1 LEFEVGD
8 LVMLKVSP
16 MKGVRRF
23 GKRGKLAPR
32 YIGPFRVL
40 ARIGAVSYRLQLP
53 AELADV
59 HDVFH
64 VSMLR
69 KFFRDEERE
78 QIVDLSDLDL
88 QPDLTTV
95 EMPVRVL
102 DREVKELRHKVIPLV
117 KVLWNRGGVEEAS
130 WEREEDMRRDF
141 PQLFLDEVLRYLN
154 LSFHLFV
161 LIVFCFLAI
170 DS

>member
-1 LEFEVGD
+1 
-8 LVMLKVSP
+8 
-16 MKGVRRF
+16 
-23 GKRGKLAPR
+23 
-32 YIGPFRVL
+32 
-40 ARIGAVSYRLQLP
+40 
-53 AELADV
+53 
-59 HDVFH
+59 
-64 VSMLR
+64 MLR
-69 KFFRDEERE
+69 RFFRDEEQE
-78 QIVDLSDLDL
+78 QIVDLLDLDL

-102 DREVKELRHKVIPLV
+102 DREVKELRHKVIPLL

-130 WEREEDMRRDF
+130 WEREEDMRQYF
-141 PQLFLDEVLRYLN
+141 PQLFLDEVLRYLI